1 MSFLKHPCKICIN
14 DVKDNDPAVLC
25 DLCEKWVHTACIGI
39 QETQYE
45 SLKRRHLPWYCPY
58 CITEFPFSS
67 VNNKDL
73 HSLALSSGPTNINNH
88 ASPTVKKINKKKKRI
103 PENVSRNESN
113 I

>member
-14 DVKDNDPAVLC
+14 DVKDNDSAVLC

-45 SLKRRHLPWYCPY
+45 SLQRRHLPWYCPY

-73 HSLALSSGPTNINNH
+73 HSLALSSGPTNINNR
-88 ASPTVKKINKKKKRI
+88 ASPTVKKINKKKKK
-103 PENVSRNESN
+103 NS
-113 I
+113 